1 MSWNLIQSIQSKTD
15 LRLILPFG
23 LHLQV
28 GDIVSVQRDGN
39 FVLEGRSKSLLE
51 MAPGTTRSGKP
62 VDLMTQS
69 GEGTEFTFRAAGT
82 ASSLFPELPH
92 ANAGFDVSFSHANGW
107 LLAVT
112 GRTLTTL
119 DELNQFRER
128 ILRTYRNGV
137 WRPDWALVTSVATI
151 SRMTL
156 IASTSANTQ
165 LALSLGANVSANAA
179 LSAKLTSDV
188 AIVAT
193 NREVTHSIVNEP
205 APAFCSGLRVQ
216 ERWFRSPDIG
226 SLETRAETARAASE
240 ASDNAF
246 WQVAEPA

>member
-1 MSWNLIQSIQSKTD
+1 
-15 LRLILPFG
+15 
-23 LHLQV
+23 
-28 GDIVSVQRDGN
+28 
-39 FVLEGRSKSLLE
+39 
-51 MAPGTTRSGKP
+51 
-62 VDLMTQS
+62 
-69 GEGTEFTFRAAGT
+69 
-82 ASSLFPELPH
+82 
-92 ANAGFDVSFSHANGW
+92 FSHANGW

-193 NREVTHSIVNEP
+193 NREVTHSIVN
-205 APAFCSGLRVQ
+205 
-216 ERWFRSPDIG
+216 
-226 SLETRAETARAASE
+226 
-240 ASDNAF
+240 
-246 WQVAEPA
+246 